1 MSNSSDRLAAISER
15 IRKGV
20 AGPTE
25 TVRTL
30 LSWFG
35 AERRGYWV
43 VKEINKALD
52 AHDLM
57 TEPSFELNRPGF
69 QGG

>member
-1 MSNSSDRLAAISER
+1 MQNSLERLAAISEQIKR
-15 IRKGV
+15 GV

-52 AHDLM
+52 ESDLI
-57 TEPSFELNRPGF
+57 TEPDFESTWGHL
-69 QGG
+69 